1 MVHGLNVVNS
11 TGSTRDGQWQCGISF
26 PILMEILVREKKLS
40 LGSELPRSDVNLLAT
55 LMNGD
60 RTEDS

>member
-26 PILMEILVREKKLS
+26 PILMEVLVREKKLS
-40 LGSELPRSDVNLLAT
+40 LGSELPRSDVNLLPP
-55 LMNGD
+55 
-60 RTEDS
+60 